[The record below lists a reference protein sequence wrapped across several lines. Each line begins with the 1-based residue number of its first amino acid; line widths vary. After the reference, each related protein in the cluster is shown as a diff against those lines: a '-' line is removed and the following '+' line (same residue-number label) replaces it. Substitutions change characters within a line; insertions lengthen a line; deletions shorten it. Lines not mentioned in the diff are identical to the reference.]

1 MLVPLVTSGLRESDI
16 KLVIQ
21 VLRSG
26 NLTMGS
32 QEQIMTDSFDF
43 NVSI

>member
-1 MLVPLVTSGLRESDI
+1 MRVPLAASSLRESDI

-21 VLRSG
+21 VLCSG

-32 QEQIMTDSFDF
+32 QEKIMTDSFNF
-43 NVSI
+43 NESI